1 MYSTHSR
8 RESVVAERFIR
19 TLNNK
24 IYKYITSLLQNV
36 YIDKFAD
43 IVNKYNNRSHN
54 TVKMKPADV
63 SSSMYIGV
71 SKENNIYVDK
81 YLCWILMLSKKVLV
95 VEKSIKKDVYDEL
108 VK

>member
-43 IVNKYNNRSHN
+43 IVNKYNNRSQN

-81 YLCWILMLSKKVLV
+81 YLMLNKLLL